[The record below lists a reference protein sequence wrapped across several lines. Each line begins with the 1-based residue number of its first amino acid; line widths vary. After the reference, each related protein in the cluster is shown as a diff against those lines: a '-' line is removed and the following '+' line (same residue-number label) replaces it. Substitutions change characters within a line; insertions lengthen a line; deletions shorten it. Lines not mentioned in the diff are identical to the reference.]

1 VGKILAVAR
10 NYPAHAQE
18 MGSSL
23 PERPVFFLKPASSV
37 VLDGGEVVL
46 PPRSREVHSE
56 VELAAVI
63 GTAGTRIEPPR
74 AADHILGYAVGLDMT
89 ARDLQKRAME
99 GGMPWTESKGYDTF
113 APLSEVI
120 PREEAGDPADLVIT
134 LRVNGEL
141 RQSSQVAKMHFPPEA
156 LISAASEIMT
166 LERGDVLMTGT
177 PEGVGRVSSG
187 DVLEA
192 ELEGL
197 ARLTVRVR

>member
-1 VGKILAVAR
+1 MGKILAVAR

-23 PERPVFFLKPASSV
+23 PDRPVFFLKPASSV

-46 PPRSREVHSE
+46 PPRSREVHGE
-56 VELAAVI
+56 VELAVVI
-63 GTAGTRIEPPR
+63 GMAGTRIEPPR

-99 GGMPWTESKGYDTF
+99 AGMPWTESKGYDTF
-113 APLSEVI
+113 APISEVI
-120 PREEAGDPADLVIT
+120 PRGDVEDPENLVIT
-134 LRVNGEL
+134 LRVNGHI
-141 RQSSQVAKMHFPPEA
+141 RQSSPVTKMHFPPEA
-156 LISAASEIMT
+156 LISAASEIMA